1 LIEEKNLLSIMN
13 YLLKP
18 SFATLTRRG
27 KKETSRGELDGEVCL
42 KALVYLLEQALDL
55 DKIKENL
62 RRR

>member
-1 LIEEKNLLSIMN
+1 MRKPKEEMFFELDGKISVV
-13 YLLKP
+13 
-18 SFATLTRRG
+18 TRRG